1 MTIRKPIT
9 TLPDWAFKAIASTA
23 IDALIDRTEHEI
35 IVMTRR
41 GAPEL
46 VLRNHA
52 EWNALVEAAPKRQVH
67 PETVKATEKQA

>member
-9 TLPDWAFKAIASTA
+9 TLPDWAFKAIGSTA

-41 GAPEL
+41 GVPEL
-46 VLRNHA
+46 VLMNHA
-52 EWNALVEAAPKRQVH
+52 DWNALVEAAPRRQTPH
-67 PETVKATEKQA
+67 EPTMATEKQA

>member
-9 TLPDWAFKAIASTA
+9 TLPDWAFKAIGSTA

-41 GAPEL
+41 GVPEL
-46 VLRNHA
+46 VLVSHA
-52 EWNALVEAAPKRQVH
+52 DWNALVEAAAKRQAPAQTAMPAEDH
-67 PETVKATEKQA
+67 S